1 MSEPESRSS
10 RQNSHNYGHRLPVP
24 EWNKNLSFEAWKR
37 NIKIW
42 RDDNPLEETQKLT
55 LILENLKKNAERAEL
70 KDWIIQEIDEDYNF
84 DKKDENSILRL
95 LKKMEGKFEISK
107 WKKTKEIWD
116 NVLKFERREEESSI
130 FSTSFFG

>member
-1 MSEPESRSS
+1 M
-10 RQNSHNYGHRLPVP
+10 
-24 EWNKNLSFEAWKR
+24 NKNLSFEAWKR

-42 RDDNPLEETQKLT
+42 RDDNPLGETQKLT

-84 DKKDENSILRL
+84 NKKDENSILRL
-95 LKKMEGKFEISK
+95 LKKMEGKFKISK

-116 NVLKFERREEESSI
+116 KVLKFICTELRNVPAK
-130 FSTSFFG
+130 TTGQG